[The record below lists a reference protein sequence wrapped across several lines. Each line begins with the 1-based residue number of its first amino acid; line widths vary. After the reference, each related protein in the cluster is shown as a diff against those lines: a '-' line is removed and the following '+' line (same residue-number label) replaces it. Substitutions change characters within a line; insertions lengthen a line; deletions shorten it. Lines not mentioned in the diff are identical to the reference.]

1 MFMRRKVI
9 QLAGKTFVVSLP
21 SKWVKEQGIK
31 KGEEVEVK
39 TNNSELTIS
48 KTSCSDGK
56 RAFFSSGDASIFL
69 KRCLVSLYNE
79 GFSEVTIELS
89 DPEKIKLV
97 QEVLNQL
104 VGFEVIE
111 HKKNNIT
118 IKDVSGQAHDEFPK
132 LLRRLFLLTE
142 CLVSDTSEAIEN
154 KDKKSLKSMLDRDT
168 EVNKLANYCLRSIAL
183 TQEHRFWER
192 PVFLA
197 ERIGD
202 ECKNL
207 AVYLS
212 TKSVI
217 DKETTSFLK
226 ELGTLISGAFQLLF
240 QPEKDKARD
249 IGCKYESLKKSI
261 SAAFLKKDSDTRA
274 LAHLQTLLKYSIGL
288 VEPSVTKI
296 FAKTI

>member
-1 MFMRRKVI
+1 MQRKVI

-39 TNNSELTIS
+39 TNGGELTIS
-48 KTSCSDGK
+48 KTNCSGEK
-56 RAFFSSGDASIFL
+56 SAFFSSGDAGIFL

-89 DPEKIKLV
+89 DPEKIKPV

-118 IKDVSGQAHDEFPK
+118 IKDVSGQAHNEFPK

-142 CLVSDTSEAIEN
+142 CLVCDTSEAVAN
-154 KDKKSLKSMLDRDT
+154 NDRKALKSIVDRDI
-168 EVNKLANYCLRSIAL
+168 EINKLANYCLRSIAV
-183 TQEHRFWER
+183 TQEQKFWER
-192 PVFLA
+192 HIFLA

-207 AVYLS
+207 AAYLS
-212 TKSVI
+212 SKTTM
-217 DKETTSFLK
+217 DKNTEILLK
-226 ELGTLISGAFQLLF
+226 EVGLFLNKVFQLLF
-240 QPEKDKARD
+240 QQEKEKARD
-249 IGCKYESLKKSI
+249 IGSKYESLKKAINNSL
-261 SAAFLKKDSDTRA
+261 LKKDADTQA
-274 LAHLQTLLKYSIGL
+274 LAHLQTLLRYSIGL

-296 FAKTI
+296 FAKTL